1 MRMAVMEMVLEGEWV
16 DWAMQDQW
24 RSTYTWAMTEV
35 QPQAPADAPGRR
47 TGAVRQQPISAYGLI
62 GDMRTAALVG
72 LDGGIDWC
80 CLPRF
85 DSGSV
90 FAALLDPE
98 RGGTWSIRPEG
109 NWTSTQRYLPRTNI
123 LETTFRTPSGGVV
136 TLTDFMPVGQ
146 DGRPSGDHPEIH
158 RQLRCARG
166 HVPMHMV
173 FMPRFEYGART
184 TRLDLLRAGLFAT
197 DRTDQVLTLS
207 SAKPFTWVV
216 EQSVATTRFGLE
228 KGEERWLVLRYDDDD
243 IHPVDRYESA
253 RKLDDTA
260 AYWQKWSSKVK
271 YNGPYRGMVKRSA
284 LALKLLTHAETGA
297 MIAAPT
303 TSLPEIIGGKRNW
316 DYRFVWL
323 RDAAFT
329 LAAFDAVGHFREADQ
344 FMRFL
349 KKVCRHEGGGHLQI
363 MYGIDGRRDLI
374 ERQLDH
380 LTGYYGSQPVRVGN
394 GAVGQLQLDVY
405 GEVMETADIWRR
417 NHEMTEGT
425 WRVLRGLVDWVSKN
439 WHLPDSSIWE
449 VRGGVRHYVFS
460 KVMSWVALD
469 RGVRMAEELGLE
481 GDTAGWRAARETLHA
496 EIMERGWSE
505 ARQSFV
511 QSYDSDALDAAALAI
526 PMVRFLPWNHP
537 RVHATVNT
545 IAKELTTVDGELV
558 YRYRHPD
565 GLEGEEGAF
574 SICTFWLAQALTMI
588 GERERAERVFRRM
601 LRHANHVGLYSEE
614 IDPASGEFLGNFP
627 QAFTHIALIN
637 CAAALAAAKD

>member
-1 MRMAVMEMVLEGEWV
+1 MSHRDDASSAEG
-16 DWAMQDQW
+16 DIILGP
-24 RSTYTWAMTEV
+24 MTELRSPTSL
-35 QPQAPADAPGRR
+35 QPTDRR
-47 TGAVRQQPISAYGLI
+47 AAGEGPPPPPISSYGMI

-72 LDGGIDWC
+72 LDGSIDWC

-90 FAALLDPE
+90 FAAILDPE
-98 RGGTWSIRPEG
+98 RGGTWAVCPQG
-109 NWTSTQRYLPRTNI
+109 PWTSTQRYLPRTNV
-123 LETTFRTPSGGVV
+123 LETTFRTADGGVV
-136 TLTDFMPVGQ
+136 TLTDFMPVDE
-146 DGRPSGDHPEIH
+146 DGRPSGEHPEIH
-158 RQLRCARG
+158 RKLRCTRG
-166 HVPMHMV
+166 RVPMLMV

-184 TRLDLLRAGLFAT
+184 TRLEVLRAGIFAT

-207 SAKPFTWVV
+207 SGKSFEWTL
-216 EQSVATTRFGLE
+216 EQSIATTRFDLE

-253 RKLDDTA
+253 QKLDITA
-260 AYWQKWSSKVK
+260 AFWARWSAGVR
-271 YNGPYRGMVKRSA
+271 YRGPFRGMVKRSA
-284 LALKLLTHAETGA
+284 LLLKLLTHAETGA
-297 MIAAPT
+297 IIAAPT
-303 TSLPEIIGGKRNW
+303 TSLPETLGGMRNW

-329 LAAFDAVGHFREADQ
+329 LAALDAVGHRREADA

-363 MYGIDGRRDLI
+363 MYGIDGRRDLV

-380 LTGYYGSQPVRVGN
+380 LSGYCGSRPVRVGN

-405 GEVMETADIWRR
+405 GEVLETADIWRR

-425 WRVLRGLVDWVSKN
+425 WRVLRGLVDWVSGN
-439 WHLPDSSIWE
+439 WALPDSSIWE
-449 VRGGVRHYVFS
+449 VRGEVRHYVFS

-469 RGVRMAEELGLE
+469 RGIRMAEELGLE
-481 GDTAGWRAARETLHA
+481 SDTASWQAARATLHA
-496 EIMERGWSE
+496 EIMDRGWSE
-505 ARQSFV
+505 RHQSFA
-511 QSYDSDALDAAALAI
+511 QCYDDDALDAAALAI
-526 PMVRFLPWNHP
+526 PMVRFLPWSHP
-537 RVHATVNT
+537 RVQSTVR
-545 IAKELTTVDGELV
+545 AVARELTSADGELV

-574 SICTFWLAQALTMI
+574 SICTFWLAQALAMI
-588 GERERAERVFRRM
+588 GEPERASRVFRRM

-614 IDPASGEFLGNFP
+614 IDPLTGQFLGNFP

-637 CAAALAAAKD
+637 CAAALARIESGS